1 MNTSLF
7 SHSSRKRAQNKT
19 KWPFRVLYTVA
30 RLILGGVFIYASID
44 KILHPAAFAE
54 AVYNY
59 QVLPDGFINLV
70 AIVLPW
76 LEFFLGTFLIIGFW
90 MPGTAIISNLLLM
103 TFMGA
108 LVFNLSRG
116 LDIHCGC
123 FSTSPTDNPMDA
135 WTVLRDG
142 SFLILAI
149 YLLFTVF
156 FSRVSA
162 VLKADK

>member
-1 MNTSLF
+1 MKTALS

-19 KWPFRVLYTVA
+19 KWPFRILYTVA
-30 RLILGGVFIYASID
+30 RLILGGVCIYASID

-59 QVLPDGFINLV
+59 QVLPDRFINLL

-90 MPGTAIISNLLLM
+90 MPGTVVISNLLLM

-116 LDIHCGC
+116 LDIPCGC
-123 FSTSPTDNPMDA
+123 FSTSPMDNPMDA
-135 WTVLRDG
+135 WTVLRDS

-149 YLLFTVF
+149 YLLFIVF
-156 FSRVSA
+156 F
-162 VLKADK
+162 